1 MFPFQLQDIKTL
13 KTEVGRWKE
22 EVKEQEK
29 KSAIAASRL
38 KEEVDAHR
46 VTREQLDATI
56 KHLSETRLDIDK
68 TRKECTEFMENLR
81 NDEEA
86 KQKKEKEAEKEKSA
100 KLIIDA
106 VAATELETTRENYAK
121 LVEEHKCLTEK
132 LEKLE
137 QSREEQRQTLIRETE
152 TVNAQKQE
160 IDELLSQMAELER

>member
-29 KSAIAASRL
+29 KSAIAGSRL

-86 KQKKEKEAEKEKSA
+86 KQRKEKV
-100 KLIIDA
+100 D
-106 VAATELETTRENYAK
+106 
-121 LVEEHKCLTEK
+121 
-132 LEKLE
+132 
-137 QSREEQRQTLIRETE
+137 
-152 TVNAQKQE
+152 
-160 IDELLSQMAELER
+160 

>member
-1 MFPFQLQDIKTL
+1 MLPFQLQDIKTL

-68 TRKECTEFMENLR
+68 TRKECAEFMENLR

-86 KQKKEKEAEKEKSA
+86 KQRKEK
-100 KLIIDA
+100 
-106 VAATELETTRENYAK
+106 VG
-121 LVEEHKCLTEK
+121 
-132 LEKLE
+132 
-137 QSREEQRQTLIRETE
+137 
-152 TVNAQKQE
+152 
-160 IDELLSQMAELER
+160 

>member
-1 MFPFQLQDIKTL
+1 MFPSQLQDIKTL

-29 KSAIAASRL
+29 KSAISASRL

-86 KQKKEKEAEKEKSA
+86 KQRKEKV
-100 KLIIDA
+100 D
-106 VAATELETTRENYAK
+106 
-121 LVEEHKCLTEK
+121 
-132 LEKLE
+132 
-137 QSREEQRQTLIRETE
+137 
-152 TVNAQKQE
+152 
-160 IDELLSQMAELER
+160 

>member
-1 MFPFQLQDIKTL
+1 MFPSQLQDIKTL

-29 KSAIAASRL
+29 KSAISASRL

-68 TRKECTEFMENLR
+68 TRKECTVFMENLR

-86 KQKKEKEAEKEKSA
+86 KQRKEKV
-100 KLIIDA
+100 D
-106 VAATELETTRENYAK
+106 
-121 LVEEHKCLTEK
+121 
-132 LEKLE
+132 
-137 QSREEQRQTLIRETE
+137 
-152 TVNAQKQE
+152 
-160 IDELLSQMAELER
+160 